1 MADSP
6 VVDSE
11 GVVRVTVYSNG
22 KKLPEAVEFF
32 SVTVHSSINAVPWAR
47 IEVDDGDM
55 AKQEFPVSDGADLKP
70 GSSIRISAGYGDK
83 EESLFEGVVVRHGL
97 KITGDNYSRLL
108 IECRDKATR
117 MTVGRKNANYIDQK
131 DGDIIGKLI
140 SNSGLSA
147 QVDSTS
153 VEYKELVQYYCTDW
167 DFLLSRAEA
176 NGLLVIVRDGKM
188 SVKRPDISTE
198 PVLKV
203 GYGVDLMEFQADID
217 ARTQLLAAEGVSWDP
232 KTQKSTRG
240 GEAKPAKL
248 NAQGD
253 LDAAELAKVVDL
265 SSYRLQ
271 TTTPL
276 SRPALK
282 QWADAQQLKAGLARI
297 RGRMKFQGSAK
308 AQTGKLIEVEGVGNR
323 FSGKV
328 FTSSVDHRIA
338 DGNWITEVEFGMS
351 PNWFTERTDVIAPPA
366 SGLLPGVEGLQ
377 IGVVMKLDSDP
388 ESEQRIQVKVPV
400 LEADREGIWAR
411 MAKFHASDGFGAFFV
426 PEVGDEVLLGYLNN
440 DPSHPV
446 ILGSLY
452 SSKRPPPYKL
462 EADNNIK
469 AIVTRTKMKIEFDE
483 KDKILTIVT
492 PGNNKVV
499 LSDKDKSILLADQNN
514 NTVEL
519 NPGGIS
525 LDSPKDIKISAKGK
539 ISIDAVGPVDISSK
553 ADVTSKG
560 LNVNCEGQVGFVGK
574 GAGNAELS
582 SVGQTVVKGAMVMIN

>member
-1 MADSP
+1 MAESP
-6 VVDSE
+6 AVDSE

-22 KKLPEAVEFF
+22 SKLPEAIELF
-32 SVTVHSSINAVPWAR
+32 SVTVHSSINTVPWAR

-55 AKQEFPVSDGADLKP
+55 AERKFPVSDGADFKP
-70 GSSIRISAGYGDK
+70 GTSIRISAGYGDI
-83 EESLFEGVVVRHGL
+83 EETLFEGVVVRHGL
-97 KITGDNYSRLL
+97 KITRNNDSRLL
-108 IECRDKATR
+108 IECRDKAMR
-117 MTVGRKNANYIDQK
+117 MTVGRKNANYVDQK
-131 DGDIIGKLI
+131 DSDIINTLI

-153 VEYKELVQYYCTDW
+153 VEYKELVQYYCADW

-176 NGLLVIVRDGKM
+176 NGLLVIVRDGKV
-188 SVKRPDISTE
+188 SVKRPDTSAE

-203 GYGVDLMEFQADID
+203 GYGVDLKEFHADID
-217 ARTQLLAAEGVSWDP
+217 ARTQLLAVEGVSWDP

-240 GEAKPAKL
+240 GDAKPPKL

-253 LDAAELAKVVDL
+253 LDAAELGKVVNL
-265 SSYRLQ
+265 RTYRLQ
-271 TTTPL
+271 TTAPL

-297 RGRMKFQGSAK
+297 RGRMKFQGNAK

-328 FTSSVDHRIA
+328 FTSAVDHSIA
-338 DGNWITEVEFGMS
+338 AGNWITEVEFGMS
-351 PNWFTERTDVIAPPA
+351 PNWFAERTDILAPSA

-377 IGVVMKLDSDP
+377 IGVVTKLDGDP

-400 LEADREGIWAR
+400 LEAEREGVWAR

-452 SSKRPPPYKL
+452 SSKRTPPYEL
-462 EADNNIK
+462 DADNNIK
-469 AIVTRTKMKIEFDE
+469 AIVTRTKLKIEFNE
-483 KDKILTIVT
+483 KDKIL
-492 PGNNKVV
+492 
-499 LSDKDKSILLADQNN
+499 A
-514 NTVEL
+514 
-519 NPGGIS
+519 IS
-525 LDSPKDIKISAKGK
+525 
-539 ISIDAVGPVDISSK
+539 
-553 ADVTSKG
+553 
-560 LNVNCEGQVGFVGK
+560 GFP
-574 GAGNAELS
+574 NR
-582 SVGQTVVKGAMVMIN
+582 

>member
-32 SVTVHSSINAVPWAR
+32 SVTVHSSINAIPWAR

-55 AKQEFPVSDGADLKP
+55 AKGEFPVSDGADLKP
-70 GSSIRISAGYGDK
+70 GSSISISAGYGDK
-83 EESLFEGVVVRHGL
+83 EETLFEGVVVRHGL

-131 DGDIIGKLI
+131 DSDIIGKLI

-147 QVDSTS
+147 EVDSTS
-153 VEYKELVQYYCTDW
+153 IKYAELVQYYCTDW

-176 NGLLVIVRDGKM
+176 NGLLVIVRDGKV
-188 SVKRPDISTE
+188 SVKKPDTTAD
-198 PVLKV
+198 PVLNV
-203 GYGVDLMEFQADID
+203 GYGSDLMEFHADID
-217 ARTQLLAAEGVSWDP
+217 ARTQLRAAEGVSWDP
-232 KTQKSTRG
+232 KTQESRRG
-240 GEAKPAKL
+240 KAGPLKL
-248 NAQGD
+248 NEQGD
-253 LDAAELAKVVDL
+253 LSGADLAKVVNLD
-265 SSYRLQ
+265 SYRLQ
-271 TTTPL
+271 TTVPL
-276 SRPALK
+276 SRPALE
-282 QWADAQQLKAGLARI
+282 QWAEAQQLKAGLARI

-308 AQTGKLIEVEGVGNR
+308 AKTGKLIEVEGVGKR
-323 FSGKV
+323 FSGNV
-328 FTSSVDHRIA
+328 FTSGVNHRIT
-338 DGNWITEVEFGMS
+338 DGDWITEVEFGVS
-351 PNWFTERTDVIAPPA
+351 PNWFTERTDVVAPSA

-377 IGVVMKLDSDP
+377 IGVVIKLDGDP

-452 SSKRPPPYKL
+452 SSKRPPPYEL

-469 AIVTRTKMKIEFDE
+469 AIVTRTKLKIEFDE

-492 PGNNKVV
+492 PGNNKIV
-499 LSDKDKSILLADQNN
+499 LSDKDKSILLADQNR

-519 NPGGIS
+519 KPDGIS
-525 LDSPKDIKISAKGK
+525 LDSPKDITISAKGK
-539 ISIDAVGPVDISSK
+539 ISIDAIGPVDISSK

-574 GAGNAELS
+574 GAGKAELS
-582 SVGQTVVKGAMVMIN
+582 AGGQTVVQGAMVMIN